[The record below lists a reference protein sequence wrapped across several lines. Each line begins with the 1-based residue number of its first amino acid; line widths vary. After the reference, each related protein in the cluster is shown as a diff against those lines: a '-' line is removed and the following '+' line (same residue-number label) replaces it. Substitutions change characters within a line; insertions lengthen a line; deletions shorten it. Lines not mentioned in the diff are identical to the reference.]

1 MEWFDWIYTS
11 PFFALALD
19 YGLAYI
25 FNRTPYLKRICSWL
39 MNIPYKVQIMGVK
52 KYNVE
57 EIDINNIKELIFKEF
72 NYYNVVSQKSNSL
85 VILIED
91 MQAPYE
97 FLITTDEGEID
108 IEEEGFE
115 SKNIYTV
122 VDIALMGSIE
132 FRYRESDNND
142 KYFNVLNKLF
152 DIIEQ
157 TINEKPT
164 YSFFTLQA
172 DLKNNFKVKPFI
184 TEHDKKECENT
195 KVNLD
200 KSTKFIKINSKNK
213 DNLYKCFKKI
223 YTKYYE
229 INYGI

>member
-1 MEWFDWIYTS
+1 MEWFNLIYTS
-11 PFFALALD
+11 PFFAIALD

-25 FNRTPYLKRICSWL
+25 LNSTPYLKRLYSWI

-57 EIDINNIKELIFKEF
+57 EIEINNIKKLIFNEF
-72 NYYNVVSQKSNSL
+72 NHFNVVSQKSNSL

-97 FLITTDEGEID
+97 ILITTDEGEFGID
-108 IEEEGFE
+108 EDEFE
-115 SKNIYTV
+115 PKNIHIV
-122 VDIALMGSIE
+122 VDIALIGSIE
-132 FRYRESDNND
+132 FRYRESDDND

-157 TINEKPT
+157 TINEKPI

-172 DLKNNFKVKPFI
+172 DLKNNFKVKPFL
-184 TEHDKKECENT
+184 TEHDKDECEDT
-195 KVNLD
+195 KLDID
-200 KSTKFIKINSKNK
+200 KSSKFIKINSRNK
-213 DNLYKCFKKI
+213 DNLHKCLKKNVYKVL
-223 YTKYYE
+223 
-229 INYGI
+229 

>member
-25 FNRTPYLKRICSWL
+25 FNRTPYLKRIGSWL
-39 MNIPYKVQIMGVK
+39 RNISYKVQIMGVK

-57 EIDINNIKELIFKEF
+57 EISINNIKELIFNEF
-72 NYYNVVSQKSNSL
+72 NYYNVVSQKSNFL

-97 FLITTDEGEID
+97 ILITTNEGESD
-108 IEEEGFE
+108 IQERGFE
-115 SKNIYTV
+115 SKNICTV

-184 TEHDKKECENT
+184 TEHDKEECEDT
-195 KVNLD
+195 KLDID
-200 KSTKFIKINSKNK
+200 KSSKFIKINSRNK
-213 DNLYKCFKKI
+213 DNLHKCLKKNVYKVL
-223 YTKYYE
+223 
-229 INYGI
+229 

>member
-1 MEWFDWIYTS
+1 MDWFNLVYTS
-11 PFFALALD
+11 PFFAWALD

-25 FNRTPYLKRICSWL
+25 FNRTPYLKRIYSWL
-39 MNIPYKVQIMGVK
+39 INIPYKVQIMGVK
-52 KYNVE
+52 NYAIE
-57 EIDINNIKELIFKEF
+57 EINIDNIKKSIFKEF
-72 NYYNVVSQKSNSL
+72 NYFNIVSQKSNSL

-97 FLITTDEGEID
+97 ILITTDEGEFGID
-108 IEEEGFE
+108 ENGFSSE
-115 SKNIYTV
+115 NNHII

-132 FRYRESDNND
+132 FRYRESDDND

-172 DLKNNFKVKPFI
+172 DLKNNFKLKPFI
-184 TEHDKKECENT
+184 TEHDKDECEDT
-195 KVNLD
+195 KLDID
-200 KSTKFIKINSKNK
+200 KSSKFIKINSRTK
-213 DNLYKCFKKI
+213 DNLHKCLKKNVHKI
-223 YTKYYE
+223 L
-229 INYGI
+229 